1 MKQIYILR
9 FIILVWGWTSIGVFS
24 ACSDEEKVSSGPET
38 SVFELPVLFDTK
50 ATASSAMQYAMYI
63 FEQEG
68 SGPYLF
74 KDSLILTEPTGHYT
88 FNKKDLLKKNYRF
101 LFTGTPAAGAEIFT
115 LQIGNHSL
123 TEGMDWEA
131 VILTCKKAAV
141 SEYNYCKVV
150 DMSGQDILTQG
161 SINCKMERIVGK
173 MVFDFFKAQDGV
185 TPLQPVD
192 IDSEEV
198 LSVMDRIKSIEVVYT
213 GLISTLTFNQANEL
227 IPDASTAGDNTVTQL
242 IHIENTPEFKVTIP
256 QEEIGLVGVDNVKGA
271 VRLVGGCFFPTLENM
286 AVTLTFTYYDT
297 TPVCE
302 KEEVHSEGCFK
313 QKTLVL
319 NLKDQ
324 NNTQV
329 LRIMADR
336 MIRNKIGIH
345 CNRIIDVPVN
355 SGLNI
360 DVEWNKDNGI
370 N

>member
-24 ACSDEEKVSSGPET
+24 ACSDEEKVGSGPEAT
-38 SVFELPVLFDTK
+38 VFELPVLFDTK
-50 ATASSAMQYAMYI
+50 ATVSSAMQYAMYI
-63 FEQEG
+63 FEQEEN
-68 SGPYLF
+68 GPYLL
-74 KDSLILTEPTGHYT
+74 KDSLILTEPTGRYT
-88 FNKKDLLKKNYRF
+88 FDKGDLLQKNYRF

-115 LQIGNHSL
+115 LQTGNHSL
-123 TEGMDWEA
+123 AEGTEWKD
-131 VILTCKKAAV
+131 VLLTCKKTTV
-141 SEYNYCKVV
+141 SEYNYCTVK
-150 DMSGQDILTQG
+150 DMSGQDLLTQG
-161 SINCKMERIVGK
+161 MIKCKMERIVGK

-213 GLISTLTFNQANEL
+213 GFVSSLTFNDANEL
-227 IPDASTAGDNTVTQL
+227 IPGKSIADDNTVTQF
-242 IHIENTPEFKVTIP
+242 INVENTPEFKVTVP
-256 QEEIGLVGVDNVKGA
+256 QEEIGLVGVENVKGA
-271 VRLVGGCFFPTLENM
+271 VRLTGGCFFPTSGNM
-286 AVTLTFTYYDT
+286 AVRLTFTYYDT

-302 KEEVHSEGCFK
+302 KEEVHSEECFK

-329 LRIMADR
+329 LRIVADR

-345 CNRIIDVPVN
+345 CNRIIDIPVN